1 MRDLAH
7 LTVDDFAP
15 LVGEVFAIHAG
26 DAGTIELELTEAATH
41 DPAARAADDSGRR
54 SAFSAVFRGPVE
66 PILAQQICRLE
77 NDSLGPLEIFI
88 VPIGRDEAGA
98 RYEAVF
104 T

>member
-1 MRDLAH
+1 MRDLAS

-15 LVGEVFAIHAG
+15 FVGDLFTIDAG
-26 DAGTIELELTEAATH
+26 DAGTIELELTEAALH
-41 DPAARAADDSGRR
+41 DPAAPAADDSGTR
-54 SAFSAVFRGPVE
+54 SPFSVEFRGPVD

-77 NDSLGPLEIFI
+77 SDSLGPLELFI
-88 VPIGRDEAGA
+88 VPIGRDAAGS

>member
-1 MRDLAH
+1 MRDLAR
-7 LTVDDFAP
+7 LTVDDFASV
-15 LVGEVFAIHAG
+15 VGEVFAIDAG
-26 DAGTIELELTEAATH
+26 DAGRIELELIEATAH
-41 DPAARAADDSGRR
+41 DPAAPAADDSGRR
-54 SAFSAVFRGPVE
+54 SAFSLVFRGPVD

-98 RYEAVF
+98 CYEAIF